1 MDIYYKY
8 IRYLAYM
15 IEILV
20 LYIIEQ
26 VPNIIPDIKGVRP
39 IFLILVAIMIS
50 LFEGKKVGTIFGLI
64 IGIFLDCGASGSLG
78 FYSVAITCVGFLVG
92 VIAQK
97 MIKFNLIT
105 SILISISFTALVY
118 MAHFLTEYLLCG
130 YSDMIYVILNH
141 YLIGILYTG
150 LFSPFIYFF
159 NKAFAVN
166 IQEKE

>member
-1 MDIYYKY
+1 MDSYYKY
-8 IRYLAYM
+8 IRYLAYT

-20 LYIIEQ
+20 FYVIEGI
-26 VPNIIPDIKGVRP
+26 PNIFPDIKGVRP
-39 IFLILVAIMIS
+39 ILLILVAIMIS
-50 LFEGKKVGTIFGLI
+50 LFEGKKVGTVFGLI
-64 IGIFLDCGASGSLG
+64 VGLFLDYGASGDIG
-78 FYSVAITCVGFLVG
+78 FYSVVITCVSFLVG

-105 SILISISFTALVY
+105 SILIAISFTTIVY
-118 MAHFLTEYLLCG
+118 MAHFMVKYLLCG
-130 YSDMIYVILNH
+130 YSDIIYSMLNH
-141 YLIGILYTG
+141 YLIGILYTS